1 LDDDDVEAFNG
12 RIRWVE
18 AKDWFTARL
27 FDLRS
32 FVGCLLE
39 GHFFASPSW
48 LSFRLF
54 LSCSVS
60 FLLDRWNPLLDVK
73 RRSFWDRLAVVSA
86 KD

>member
-18 AKDWFTARL
+18 AKEWFTARL

-39 GHFFASPSW
+39 GHFFCVAKLVILPP
-48 LSFRLF
+48 LSFLQCLF
-54 LSCSVS
+54 
-60 FLLDRWNPLLDVK
+60 PP
-73 RRSFWDRLAVVSA
+73 
-86 KD
+86 